1 MASTD
6 QPNETSPQS
15 SIGEFGANEWL
26 VDDMYQRYLADPD
39 SVDAAWHDFFADY
52 RQGESGNGAAAPV
65 RTEAPRPV
73 TPQVTPEVDAASAAQ
88 ARAEASAAAQNDRPP
103 AEPVT
108 TRVAAE
114 APKPAEPTQTK
125 AAPPAP
131 ERTARQPEASEPAAS
146 KTKTDKPG
154 TKSEADKGDA
164 DGGDTVV
171 KLRGAAARVVANM
184 ESSLS
189 VPTATSVRAVPAKL
203 LADNR
208 VVINN
213 HLRRARGGKVSFTH
227 VIGYAVVR
235 ALADYPE
242 MNRHFAEVDGKPAV
256 VEPEHVGLG
265 LAIDLVGKEGARS
278 LVVASI
284 KRAETLDFAGFW
296 NSYEEIIRRARAG
309 KLTTEDFAGTTI
321 SLTNPGTI
329 GTNHS
334 VPRLMAGQ
342 GTIVGVGA
350 MEYPA
355 EFSGMSEEQLTDRAI
370 SKIMTLTSTYDHRII
385 QGAQSGEFLR
395 RIHQLLLGDN
405 GFWDEV
411 FQALTIPYE
420 PVRWVRD
427 IPAGH
432 EDDITK
438 SARVHELIHAYRVR
452 GHLGGGT
459 PVVSGQACLPISR
472 ATVRPALP
480 GQTPARTCPTGDL
493 VYV

>member
-26 VDDMYQRYLADPD
+26 VDDMYERYLADPN

-65 RTEAPRPV
+65 RTEAPTPA

-88 ARAEASAAAQNDRPP
+88 DRAEASGAAQNDRPP

-108 TRVAAE
+108 TRIAAE
-114 APKPAEPTQTK
+114 APKPAEPTQTQ
-125 AAPPAP
+125 AAPAAP
-131 ERTARQPEASEPAAS
+131 ERTASQPEASRPEAIQPAAS
-146 KTKTDKPG
+146 KTQTDKQG
-154 TKSEADKGDA
+154 TKSEAGKGDA

-265 LAIDLVGKEGARS
+265 IAIDLVGKEGARS

-296 NSYEEIIRRARAG
+296 NSYEEIIRRTRAG

-395 RIHQLLLGDN
+395 RIHQLLLA
-405 GFWDEV
+405 DE
-411 FQALTIPYE
+411 FYDEIFAALRIPYE
-420 PVRWVRD
+420 PVRWRVDRGVPPRRPD
-427 IPAGH
+427 R
-432 EDDITK
+432 
-438 SARVHELIHAYRVR
+438 ARK
-452 GHLGGGT
+452 
-459 PVVSGQACLPISR
+459 
-472 ATVRPALP
+472 P
-480 GQTPARTCPTGDL
+480 GSSS
-493 VYV
+493 